1 MIQRLAKRGN
11 LSRGAIPFRWSTL
24 ASTAATER
32 QPPMRTRF
40 GSWSV
45 IAVLALMVT
54 SLIVGCARLAELSGP
69 AQDGGAKQRV
79 LTRTV
84 EVDGRQGVAA
94 EGGCYWVSGSTTLSK
109 YDKDWNL
116 IAVNENPFAQGYEL
130 EVNHIGDIDVYHNE
144 VYCGVEL
151 FVDGVA
157 SNIQI
162 AVYDGDTLE
171 LKRSFNFDPGSGQDE
186 CSGICVNPD
195 TQVVSMCAW
204 TDTGDHIYNYDLA
217 TGAYLGKVRLSPAP
231 TWIQGV
237 AYHEGAYYLT
247 ADDGDANDDAPDHVY
262 RFELADGA
270 DETAVELE
278 RAIDDV
284 RRQGEIEGLSF
295 DEDLGEMLVLY
306 NRGAVIEQ
314 GMPVG
319 FYDGYDHEIH
329 EVYAYGLGA

>member
-1 MIQRLAKRGN
+1 MHRQLGS
-11 LSRGAIPFRWSTL
+11 LFAI
-24 ASTAATER
+24 
-32 QPPMRTRF
+32 
-40 GSWSV
+40 
-45 IAVLALMVT
+45 LALSLVVAT
-54 SLIVGCARLAELSGP
+54 SSVGCTSATSASSSAEDAP
-69 AQDGGAKQRV
+69 IETYQ
-79 LTRTV
+79 LTKTV

-94 EGGCYWVSGSTTLSK
+94 ENGCYWISGSTTLSK
-109 YDKDWNL
+109 YDRDWNL
-116 IAVNENPFAQGYEL
+116 IAENKAPFEKGYAL
-130 EVNHIGDIDVYHNE
+130 KVNHIGDIDVYNNE

-171 LKRSFNFDPGSGQDE
+171 LKRTFNFEQSSGQDE

-195 TQVVSMCAW
+195 TKTVSMCAW
-204 TDTGDHIYNYDLA
+204 TDTGDHVYNYDLE
-217 TGAYLGKVRLSPAP
+217 TGNYLGKVRLSPSP
-231 TWIQGV
+231 KWIQGV
-237 AYHEGAYYLT
+237 AYHQGAYYLT

-262 RFELADGA
+262 RFELVDGA
-270 DETAVELE
+270 SEAQVELS
-278 RAIDDV
+278 RTLDDV

-295 DEDLGEMLVLY
+295 DEDTGEMLVLY

-329 EVYAYGLGA
+329 EVYVYRTKS